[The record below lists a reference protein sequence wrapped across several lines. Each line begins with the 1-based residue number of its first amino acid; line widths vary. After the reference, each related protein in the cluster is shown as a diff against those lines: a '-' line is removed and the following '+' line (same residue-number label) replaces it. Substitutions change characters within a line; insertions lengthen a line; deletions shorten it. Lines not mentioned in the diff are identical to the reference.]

1 MNIILEIN
9 MVSEP
14 SMKQI
19 WVKVPDASVLLS
31 EFEEV
36 ISSPSI
42 SVSSSVTRGSCLF
55 LFFKALSIK

>member
-1 MNIILEIN
+1 